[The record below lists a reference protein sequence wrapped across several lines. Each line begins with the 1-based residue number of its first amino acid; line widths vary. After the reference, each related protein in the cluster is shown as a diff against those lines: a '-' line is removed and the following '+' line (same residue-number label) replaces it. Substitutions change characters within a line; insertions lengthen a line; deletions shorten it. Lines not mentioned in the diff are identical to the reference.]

1 MATYL
6 SIGALIY
13 LYFMGEWSKDVFHR
27 RVIETFLSEFN
38 QIAVYY
44 FLMIVLLISV
54 DFLKYNISKTKSE
67 FIIKEQLLN
76 ARFELLKNQL
86 QPHFLFNSLNGI
98 LSAVDGNKEVA
109 KAMIIKLSALLR
121 ESLLIDYSKQIT
133 IEKELELLG
142 GYLEIEKFRYSSQLS
157 VNISVSDH
165 IKQLKVLPFILQ
177 PLIENCIKHGF
188 TKGNKALKINIAF
201 ELDKRKLS
209 ILISNDGKP
218 IGRLRKGLGIL
229 NLENRMKAV
238 YGDNFTFNL
247 SQQGI
252 WVCNHLILHL

>member
-1 MATYL
+1 M
-6 SIGALIY
+6 
-13 LYFMGEWSKDVFHR
+13 
-27 RVIETFLSEFN
+27 
-38 QIAVYY
+38 
-44 FLMIVLLISV
+44 
-54 DFLKYNISKTKSE
+54 
-67 FIIKEQLLN
+67 LN

-133 IEKELELLG
+133 IEKELELLV
-142 GYLEIEKFRYSSQLS
+142 GYLEIVKFRYSS
-157 VNISVSDH
+157 
-165 IKQLKVLPFILQ
+165 
-177 PLIENCIKHGF
+177 
-188 TKGNKALKINIAF
+188 TKGNKALKKNIAF
-201 ELDKRKLS
+201 ELDKSKLS
-209 ILISNDGKP
+209 IMISNDGKP